1 LRDETI
7 SVEELADKGFMS
19 VSVARAR
26 KEAWAAV
33 TEALRAAGRL
43 KAAPK
48 AKPTLPTPPAV
59 EPVGT
64 AGAI

>member
-1 LRDETI
+1 
-7 SVEELADKGFMS
+7 MS
-19 VSVARAR
+19 VSVARAC

-48 AKPTLPTPPAV
+48 AKSTVATPPAV

-64 AGAI
+64 AEAI